1 MLGPEIKLTDSE
13 SALII
18 YTSFDLDFFT
28 NMLIS
33 QSSFTEWFTT
43 NYEGDNT
50 TEKDLLKEVLEQWES
65 VVSLAT
71 LVIAEY
77 EKLRDNHKVIFQQ
90 KWWE

>member
-1 MLGPEIKLTDSE
+1 MLGPEIKLDDDE
-13 SALII
+13 SAMII
-18 YTSFDLDFFT
+18 FTSIDRDFFT

-33 QSSFTEWFTT
+33 QSFFTEWFTN

-65 VVSLAT
+65 CVYLAS

-77 EKLRDNHKVIFQQ
+77 EKLRDN
-90 KWWE
+90 